1 MQTPTKISWSTALK
15 ANLAK
20 KNTTSF
26 DSQKIVVAQYRPF
39 QKRWF
44 YFDKFLNEARY
55 QMHKIFPTGLEKNRI
70 IAISGVGARAG
81 FSVCMSDCISDLELV
96 EKSQCFPL
104 KLYEAPET
112 GDDML
117 KPETTAYTER
127 DGISN
132 EGLAHFQAA
141 YPNESITKEDLFY
154 YIYGLLHSPE
164 YRARFK
170 NNLSKEIPR
179 IPAVKTFAD
188 FQKFSRA
195 GRELGDLHVNYES
208 ADLYPITIAGE
219 DDLLMENT
227 ARPPEDYLVK
237 KMKFGAGKDKTTVIY
252 NTKITITGIPLDAYN
267 YIVNGRS
274 ALEWVMDRQCV
285 KTDKASG
292 IINDANDYANE
303 TMQNPAYP
311 LQLFQRVITVSLKTM
326 EIIRNLPD
334 LDID

>member
-1 MQTPTKISWSTALK
+1 M
-15 ANLAK
+15 
-20 KNTTSF
+20 
-26 DSQKIVVAQYRPF
+26 
-39 QKRWF
+39 
-44 YFDKFLNEARY
+44 
-55 QMHKIFPTGLEKNRI
+55 
-70 IAISGVGARAG
+70 
-81 FSVCMSDCISDLELV
+81 
-96 EKSQCFPL
+96 
-104 KLYEAPET
+104 
-112 GDDML
+112 
-117 KPETTAYTER
+117 
-127 DGISN
+127 
-132 EGLAHFQAA
+132 
-141 YPNESITKEDLFY
+141 FY
-154 YIYGLLHSPE
+154 YIYGLLHSPQ
-164 YRARFK
+164 YRDRFK
-170 NNLSKEIPR
+170 NNLSKELPR
-179 IPAVKTFAD
+179 IPAVKSFAD
-188 FQKFSRA
+188 FQAFSRA
-195 GRELGDLHVNYES
+195 GRELGDLHINYEK

-219 DDLLMENT
+219 DDLLVEKT

-252 NTKITITGIPLDAYN
+252 NAKITITGIPLDAYN